1 MGTHHRRAGIGLLSL
16 ASVVGLAGSASGAV
30 VTVNRVVTNTRNT
43 AQTYVYEASITSS
56 ENIATAGIFGSFSVV
71 ISDFNRNGVMATST
85 AAGDLYSGWVG
96 STRVKSFVPSTT
108 AGGPAGIF
116 QLSASANQQNSFS
129 ASFGTAT
136 APEVLA
142 SSVNIGDQIRVRF
155 EFVLSAGDQAAIAG
169 NFNVVDMSAVPGPG
183 PAALLGL
190 AAGLR
195 GRSRRRT
202 END

>member
-16 ASVVGLAGSASGAV
+16 ASVVGLAASANAAV
-30 VTVNRVVTNTRNT
+30 VSVSRVITNTRNT
-43 AQTYVYEASITSS
+43 AQTYAFEASITSS

-71 ISDFNRNGVMATST
+71 ISDFNRNGVMAAST
-85 AAGDLYSGWVG
+85 AAGDLYSGWLG
-96 STRVKSFVPSTT
+96 STRVKSFVPSSS
-108 AGGPAGIF
+108 GGPAGSF
-116 QLSASANQQNSFS
+116 QLSAAANQQNFFS
-129 ASFGTAT
+129 AAFGTET

-155 EFVLSAGDQAAIAG
+155 EFVLSAGDQAAISG

-183 PAALLGL
+183 AAALLGL
-190 AAGLR
+190 AGGLR
-195 GRSRRRT
+195 GRNRRRT